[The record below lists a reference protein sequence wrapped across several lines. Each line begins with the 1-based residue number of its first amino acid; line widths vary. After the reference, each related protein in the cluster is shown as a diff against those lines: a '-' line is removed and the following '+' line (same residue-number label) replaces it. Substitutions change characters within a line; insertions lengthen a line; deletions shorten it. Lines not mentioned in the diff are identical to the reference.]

1 MADFLSFTVIGV
13 AVGAIYAIA
22 ASGLVVTYATSGI
35 FNFAHGAVGMFSAF
49 LYWQFR
55 WDWNFPAPLA
65 IFLVIFVFCPIF
77 GALLERFVMRGLQNT
92 MEITKLVV
100 PIALLLLL
108 TGSASWIWGD
118 PIPETLRRF
127 FGPDKKSPSETPSS
141 AGITSSS

>member
-1 MADFLSFTVIGV
+1 MEEFIRFTVIGL
-13 AVGAIYAIA
+13 ALGSIYAIA

-55 WDWNFPAPLA
+55 WDWNWPAPIA
-65 IFLVIFVFCPIF
+65 IFAVIFVCCPIF

-108 TGSASWIWGD
+108 TGAANWIWGR
-118 PIPETLRRF
+118 PY
-127 FGPDKKSPSETPSS
+127 S
-141 AGITSSS
+141 